1 MGVLGKD
8 LLDYKR
14 PHSHTKVQFGESAY
28 WIEDDPT
35 AHPYG
40 ETLTDLLNDDLPL
53 GTAPVGDMS
62 IFDRRGW
69 TAGALSGLRERYA
82 WFLSE
87 LFMGTPCEKKKGQR
101 KIPLAEQIYKSC
113 LDAMVSGVSLGH
125 SPEVDAP
132 QVNIQYAVL
141 EMEDGSHQLVEKMY
155 FDRLGD
161 FVYVE
166 LMKGLQKGFVPKQ
179 CPNCGRW
186 FLQQPGMT
194 YTYCDGLAP
203 NSGGKTCREIGSSS
217 SFQSKV
223 KNNEVWKIHQRA
235 YKKYFAR
242 TTAKTMSKTEFEAWG
257 RESERLRDIALNR
270 YNRAKTEEEKTTI
283 IEELKRELNKA

>member
-1 MGVLGKD
+1 MLGKD

-14 PHSHTKVQFGESAY
+14 PHGHTKVQFY
-28 WIEDDPT
+28 WIEDDP
-35 AHPYG
+35 AARPYG
-40 ETLTDLLNDDLPL
+40 KTLTDLLNDDLPL
-53 GTAPVGDMS
+53 GTAPAEDMS
-62 IFDRRGW
+62 IFDKRGW
-69 TAGALSGLRERYA
+69 TAGALSGLRKRYA

-101 KIPLAEQIYKSC
+101 KISLAEQIYKSC

-270 YNRAKTEEEKTTI
+270 YNRAKTVEERTAI

>member
-8 LLDYKR
+8 LFDYER
-14 PHSHTKVQFGESAY
+14 PYSHTKVQFGERAY
-28 WIEDDPT
+28 WIEDDPK

-40 ETLTDLLNDDLPL
+40 EALTDLLNYDLPL
-53 GTAPVGDMS
+53 EDVPVEDMS
-62 IFDRRGW
+62 IFDRRSW
-69 TAGALSGLRERYA
+69 TADALSSLQKRYA

-101 KIPLAEQIYKSC
+101 KIPLAEQIHKSC
-113 LDAMVSGVSLGH
+113 LDAMVSGVSLGN
-125 SPEVDAP
+125 SLEVDAP

-141 EMEDGSHQLVEKMY
+141 ELQNGSHQLVEKVY
-155 FDRLGD
+155 FDRLED

-194 YTYCDGLAP
+194 YTYCDGPAP
-203 NSGGKTCREIGSSS
+203 GDGGKSCREIGSSS
-217 SFQSKV
+217 NFQSKV
-223 KNNEVWKIHQRA
+223 KNNDVWKIHQRA

-242 TTAKTMSKTEFEAWG
+242 TAAKTMSKTEFETWE
-257 RESERLRDIALNR
+257 RESERLRDRALDR
-270 YNRAKTEEEKTTI
+270 YNQAKTDEEKQNI
-283 IEELKRELNKA
+283 AEELKRELNKT